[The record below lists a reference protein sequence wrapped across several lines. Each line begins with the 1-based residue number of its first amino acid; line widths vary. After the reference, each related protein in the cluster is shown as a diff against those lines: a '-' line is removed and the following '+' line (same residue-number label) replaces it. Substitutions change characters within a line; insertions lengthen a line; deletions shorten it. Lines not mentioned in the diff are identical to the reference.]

1 MIRAV
6 ARAVAAAIIGAL
18 AGPAWL
24 VLFFGWTS
32 ALRVDFSVDP
42 PPALVQGAYPSER
55 DPQTGTSFAWT
66 AETLTITLDDIDRQL
81 DYTLDVRVRGARG
94 SGRPNP
100 RVDFFVD
107 GVHVTSHE
115 TSDDYVDVR
124 VPIPAP
130 PGTHRL
136 TIAMRSSAT
145 FVPGPQD
152 KRALGVMI
160 DRFTLRSATIAI
172 PPGAALQGVAFAA
185 AAMGAALALLGM
197 TAGSAIGGTLLVGA
211 ALAAIVAKGFGPYT
225 DFPAVAARVAMWTG
239 LITVALTSAATAI
252 RGRPFR
258 NTARFAIAFS
268 SAAFLAKLLILLHP
282 DMPIG
287 DTLFQAHRF
296 QEVVAGR
303 WFFTSIAPGNYR
315 FPYAPGLYVAALPFA
330 AFVRRGAS
338 DMTLLR
344 TVVCATDV
352 LAGLLLYQMA
362 VRIRGERLAGA
373 IAVALYQLVPLGF
386 AVVATGNLTNA
397 FAQSLAVVALALIA
411 SPWLRWE
418 HRGAVATLT
427 VVLLASFLSH
437 TGAFAIG
444 ALGSAL
450 IALCFLWRGGP
461 ALRSPAAAVVAATA
475 LGMVGAIVLYYA
487 HFLETYRTEMT
498 RIGTETVAN
507 APDAGQRGIG
517 DRLAAVPRYLVLY
530 YGVPMMVLWASGAV
544 LLWRRGARDRV
555 TLTCGGWLA
564 GCLVFWI
571 AGILTP
577 VDMRHYLASIPAVAA
592 FGAVG
597 ATIAWTGARQRAAVM
612 TLLGWT
618 VYVGVHAW
626 WTTLQ

>member
-6 ARAVAAAIIGAL
+6 ARAVATAIIGAL
-18 AGPAWL
+18 AGPVWL
-24 VLFFGWTS
+24 VLFYGWTS
-32 ALRVDFSVDP
+32 ALRVDFNVDP
-42 PPALVQGAYPSER
+42 PAALVQGAYPSER

-66 AETLTITLDDIDRQL
+66 AETLTITIDDIDRQL

-94 SGRPNP
+94 GGRPNP

-107 GVHVTSHE
+107 GVQVMSHE

-130 PGTHRL
+130 PETHRL

-152 KRALGVMI
+152 KRELGVMI
-160 DRFTLRSATIAI
+160 DRFTLRSATTAI
-172 PPGAALQGVAFAA
+172 PPGAAFQGVAFAA
-185 AAMGAALALLGM
+185 AAMGAALALLGV
-197 TAGSAIGGTLLVGA
+197 TAGSAIGGTVLVGA
-211 ALAAIVAKGFGPYT
+211 AIAAIVAKGFGPYT
-225 DFPAVAARVAMWTG
+225 DFPAVAARGAMWTG
-239 LITVALTSAATAI
+239 LITVALTSAATAM

-303 WFFTSIAPGNYR
+303 WFFTSIAPGNYH

-330 AFVRRGAS
+330 GVVRRGAS

-362 VRIRGERLAGA
+362 VRVRGERLAGA
-373 IAVALYQLVPLGF
+373 IAVALYQLIPLGF

-418 HRGAVATLT
+418 HRGAAASLT

-444 ALGSAL
+444 AVGSSL

-461 ALRSPAAAVVAATA
+461 ALRSPAAAVVAATGLA
-475 LGMVGAIVLYYA
+475 IAAAIVLYYA
-487 HFLETYRTEMT
+487 HFLETYRTELT
-498 RIGTETVAN
+498 RIGTETAAN

-530 YGVPMMVLWASGAV
+530 YGVPVMVLCASGAM

-555 TLTCGGWLA
+555 TLTCAGWLA

-597 ATIAWTGARQRAAVM
+597 AAIAWTGARQRAAVL

-618 VYVGVHAW
+618 VFVGVHAW